1 MEETI
6 LDEIFEY
13 CPQWRGTADTK
24 LAYLYEV
31 AKQCTHTI
39 IEIGCGDG
47 FYTIALAFG
56 SRDGNKVDVISIDP
70 HTGLA
75 TVPIKDQTDEKNF
88 TDSKYIG
95 ELEPIYNM
103 CIAGAAT
110 SFSGLFKHINEW
122 GVSDIVK
129 PKLNY
134 SERAFEELRDV
145 KAELVLIDGD
155 HRYHFVKNDFELYS
169 QLVVPNGY
177 IVFDDVGLIGV
188 DTVIA
193 ELEGRADLRKEV
205 GGAFVVM
212 RPVTTVG
219 TKE

>member
-1 MEETI
+1 MI
-6 LDEIFEY
+6 LDEIFVY
-13 CPQWRGTADTK
+13 CPEWQGIADTK

-31 AKQCTHTI
+31 AKRCTHQI

-56 SRDGNKVDVISIDP
+56 SRDGYKVDVISIDP

-75 TVPIKDQTDEKNF
+75 TVPIEDQTDEKNF

-95 ELEPIYNM
+95 TLKPIYDMN
-103 CIAGAAT
+103 ITGAAS
-110 SFSGLFKHINEW
+110 SFKGLLKHIDEW

-155 HRYHFVKNDFELYS
+155 HRYHFVKNDFDLYS

-177 IVFDDVGLIGV
+177 IAFDDVGLVGV

-193 ELEGRADLRKEV
+193 ELEEREDLRKEQ
-205 GGAFVVM
+205 GGAFIVM
-212 RPVTTVG
+212 RPIAT
-219 TKE
+219 

>member
-1 MEETI
+1 MI
-6 LDEIFEY
+6 LDEIFVYRPEW
-13 CPQWRGTADTK
+13 QGIADTK

-56 SRDGNKVDVISIDP
+56 SRDGYKVDVISIDP

-75 TVPIKDQTDEKNF
+75 TVPIEDQTDEKNF

-95 ELEPIYNM
+95 TLKPIYDM
-103 CIAGAAT
+103 SITGAAS
-110 SFSGLFKHINEW
+110 SFKGLLKHIDEW
-122 GVSDIVK
+122 GVGSIVK

-155 HRYHFVKNDFELYS
+155 HRYHFVKNDFDLYS

-177 IVFDDVGLIGV
+177 IAFDDVGLAGV
-188 DTVIA
+188 DAVIA
-193 ELEGRADLRKEV
+193 ELEGRADLRKEK
-205 GGAFVVM
+205 GGAFIVM

-219 TKE
+219 KG